1 MKINAVKIQLAFLG
15 LLAFAV
21 CAIWYAVFYVEA
33 RENLRITF
41 FDIGQG
47 DSELVEF
54 PNGNQV
60 LIDGGPDAR
69 VVEKLGSVMPF
80 WDRSLDLV
88 ILTHP
93 HVDHLAGLLE
103 VLKRYN
109 VGMIMETGV
118 NYSTS
123 EYAEWHKLLKEK
135 GIPIIIAKRGQRI
148 VAGQNSFFDV
158 LTPFDD
164 FVGKSVSNVHD
175 AMIVSRL
182 RYGSTTVLFT
192 GDAEK
197 PVEYR
202 LLMSNTD
209 LVADIL
215 KVGHHGSKTSTTEDF
230 LTRVHPRFAVISVG
244 KKNKYGHPHQGVID
258 RLKSFGIETLR
269 TDENG
274 GILFVSDGVNLWRP

>member
-15 LLAFAV
+15 FLGFAV

-33 RENLRITF
+33 RKNLRIIF

-109 VGMIMETGV
+109 VGMVMEAGV

-148 VAGQNSFFDV
+148 VAGTNSFFDV
-158 LTPFDD
+158 LAPFDD

-209 LVADIL
+209 LAADIL

-274 GILFVSDGVNLWRP
+274 DILFASDGVKIWRW